1 MPGSDDRKAV
11 RSAHASMTVRARERL
26 IEPKAPSRAGLKHT
40 TSQRPN
46 AGAVRPRPMPSR
58 CAGSAAGE
66 PGAGSPGPNEGERF
80 SNTATS

>member
-1 MPGSDDRKAV
+1 MPGSDDRTAV

-26 IEPKAPSRAGLKHT
+26 TEPKAPSRAELKHT

-46 AGAVRPRPMPSR
+46 AGTPRSRPTPSR
-58 CAGSAAGE
+58 CAGSASGV
-66 PGAGSPGPNEGERF
+66 PGSGRPGPNAGERF